1 LSCLKEI
8 IMSKESLQW
17 LNTNTL
23 IGCTDKRGTA
33 WHWRAQEQ
41 GEQSNHYPGAI
52 PVADVQ
58 DRLFG
63 WTAESRRLAVEL
75 PAAVVDATHWEG
87 GHPRRWAVVP
97 EKQAICRSD
106 DDSVLGIFGPGYAR
120 HQYREWLLTTVADL
134 LDDDLAISSAG
145 LLRGGAIAWVEVS
158 MPDTITTP
166 EGVAFRPN
174 LLATTSFDD
183 SMATTYKRTVTD
195 TVCDNTRELALS
207 ERGQEVKVKHSRNSG
222 LQLGPARQALALV
235 HTLADDF
242 AQEVAQLC
250 RMKVTQSQ
258 WKAFLDAHIPRVN
271 ATTGLPLTGRSH
283 TLAEAKR
290 DSLTTL
296 YRSDP
301 RVAPWAGT
309 AHGVLQAVNTYSQ
322 HEGVVRGD
330 RAERNSL
337 QTITGEFGEVD
348 RRTWQA
354 LKPVLAAA

>member
-1 LSCLKEI
+1 
-8 IMSKESLQW
+8 MSRESLQW

-41 GEQSNHYPGAI
+41 SGRSNHYPGAI
-52 PVADVQ
+52 PVPDVQ

-63 WTAESRRLAVEL
+63 WQAESRRLAVEL

-87 GHPRRWAVVP
+87 GLPRRWAVLP
-97 EKQAICRSD
+97 DRQAICRSD
-106 DDSVLGIFGPGYAR
+106 NDTLMGIFGPGYTR
-120 HQYREWLLTTVADL
+120 HQYREWLLTAVANL

-174 LLATTSFDD
+174 LLATTSFDG
-183 SMATTYKRTVTD
+183 SIATTYKRTVTD

-207 ERGQEVKVKHSRNSG
+207 ETGQEVKVKHSRNSHA
-222 LQLGPARQALALV
+222 QLGPARQALAMV

-242 AQEVAQLC
+242 AAEVARLC
-250 RMKVTQSQ
+250 QVEVTQSQ
-258 WKAFLDAHIPRVN
+258 WKAFLDAHIPRVHT
-271 ATTGLPLTGRSH
+271 TTGQPLTGRSQSMAD
-283 TLAEAKR
+283 TKR

-301 RVAPWAGT
+301 RVSPWAGT
-309 AHGVLQAVNTYSQ
+309 AHGVLQAVNTYEH
-322 HEGVVRGD
+322 HEGVVRGE
-330 RAERNSL
+330 RAERNGL
-337 QTITGEFGEVD
+337 KTITGDFGRLD
-348 RRTWQA
+348 RTTWKTLTAILNRPDLVRQTA
-354 LKPVLAAA
+354 

>member
-1 LSCLKEI
+1 
-8 IMSKESLQW
+8 MSKESLQW

-41 GEQSNHYPGAI
+41 GERSNHYPGAI
-52 PVADVQ
+52 PVEDVQ

-63 WTAESRRLAVEL
+63 WQADSRRLAVEL
-75 PAAVVDATHWEG
+75 PAAVVDATHWQG
-87 GHPRRWAVVP
+87 GLPRRWAVLLDR
-97 EKQAICRSD
+97 QAICRSD
-106 DDSVLGIFGPGYAR
+106 DHAVMGIFGPGYTR

-174 LLATTSFDD
+174 LLATTSFDG
-183 SMATTYKRTVTD
+183 SIATTYKRTVTD

-207 ERGQEVKVKHSRNSG
+207 ERGQEVKVKHSRNS
-222 LQLGPARQALALV
+222 LAQLAPARHALAMV
-235 HTLADDF
+235 HTLAADF
-242 AQEVAQLC
+242 AAEIAALCATPVSPAQ
-250 RMKVTQSQ
+250 
-258 WKAFLDAHIPRVN
+258 WGGFLDRHVPR
-271 ATTGLPLTGRSH
+271 TDPSTSRPLEGRAL
-283 TLAEAKR
+283 TLA
-290 DSLTTL
+290 DSKHARLDEL
-296 YRSDP
+296 YQHDP
-301 RVAPWAGT
+301 RVAPWTGT

-337 QTITGEFGEVD
+337 KTITGEFADVD
-348 RRTWQA
+348 RKTWQA

>member
-1 LSCLKEI
+1 
-8 IMSKESLQW
+8 MSKESLQW

-41 GEQSNHYPGAI
+41 SGRSNHYPGAI
-52 PVADVQ
+52 PVPDVQ

-63 WTAESRRLAVEL
+63 WQAESRRLAVEL

-87 GHPRRWAVVP
+87 GLPRRWAVLP
-97 EKQAICRSD
+97 DRQAICRSD
-106 DDSVLGIFGPGYAR
+106 DTEGAVMGIFGPGYTR
-120 HQYREWLLTTVADL
+120 HQYNDWLLTAVADL

-174 LLATTSFDD
+174 LLATTSFDG
-183 SMATTYKRTVTD
+183 SIATTYKRIVTD

-207 ERGQEVKVKHSRNSG
+207 ERGQEVKVKHSRHSHA
-222 LQLGPARQALALV
+222 QLAPARQALAMV

-242 AQEVAQLC
+242 AAEVARLC
-250 RMKVTQSQ
+250 RMEVTHSH
-258 WKAFLDAHIPRVN
+258 WEAFLDAHIPRVH
-271 ATTGLPLTGRSH
+271 TSTGQLLTGRSQ
-283 TLAEAKR
+283 TMADAKR

-301 RVAPWAGT
+301 RVSPWAGT
-309 AHGVLQAVNTYSQ
+309 AHGVLQAVNTYEH
-322 HEGVVRGD
+322 HEGVVRGE
-330 RAERNSL
+330 RAERNGL
-337 QTITGEFGEVD
+337 KTINGDFGRLD
-348 RRTWQA
+348 RTTWKTLTANLGQPLPDLTA
-354 LKPVLAAA
+354 

>member
-1 LSCLKEI
+1 
-8 IMSKESLQW
+8 MSKESISW

-41 GEQSNHYPGAI
+41 GERSNHYPGPI
-52 PVADVQ
+52 PVEDVQ

-63 WTAESRRLAVEL
+63 WQAESRRLAVEL

-87 GHPRRWAVVP
+87 GLPRRWAVLP
-97 EKQAICRSD
+97 NRQAICRSD
-106 DDSVLGIFGPGYAR
+106 DTEGAVMGIFGPGYTR
-120 HQYREWLLTTVADL
+120 HQYNDWLLTAVADL

-174 LLATTSFDD
+174 LLATTSFDG
-183 SMATTYKRTVTD
+183 SIATTYKRIVTD

-207 ERGQEVKVKHSRNSG
+207 ERGQEVKVKHSRHSHA
-222 LQLGPARQALALV
+222 QLAPARQALAMV

-242 AQEVAQLC
+242 AAEVARLC
-250 RMKVTQSQ
+250 RMEVTHSH
-258 WKAFLDAHIPRVN
+258 WEAFLDAHIPRVH
-271 ATTGLPLTGRSH
+271 TSTGQLLTGRSQ
-283 TLAEAKR
+283 TMADAKR

-301 RVAPWAGT
+301 RVSPWAGT
-309 AHGVLQAVNTYSQ
+309 AHGVLQAVNTYEH
-322 HEGVVRGD
+322 HEGVVRGE
-330 RAERNSL
+330 RAERNGL
-337 QTITGEFGEVD
+337 KTINGDFGRLD
-348 RRTWQA
+348 RTTWKTLTANLGQPLPDLTA
-354 LKPVLAAA
+354 